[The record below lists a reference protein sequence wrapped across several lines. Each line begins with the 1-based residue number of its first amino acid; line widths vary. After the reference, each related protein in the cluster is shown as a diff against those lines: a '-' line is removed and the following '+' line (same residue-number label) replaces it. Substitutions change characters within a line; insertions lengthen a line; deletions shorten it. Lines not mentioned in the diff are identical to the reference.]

1 MSDIS
6 DRKCEGCGTPLPH
19 ADPRRI
25 WCSERC
31 RKQTRY
37 SHPCVDCE
45 KPLNGSDGHSAKAA
59 VRCVR
64 CAALAAVPREV
75 REREEAVLRMRA
87 EGMLNYEIA
96 HALECTPS
104 TVGSL
109 VSNMRKRG
117 RNVPVT
123 AYYPSAAR
131 SRP

>member
-1 MSDIS
+1 MAEIS
-6 DRKCEGCGTPLPH
+6 DRRCEGCGARLPS
-19 ADPRRI
+19 ASPKRI

-37 SHPCVDCE
+37 SRPCVDCG
-45 KPLNGSDGHSAKAA
+45 KPLNGSDGHKGAT
-59 VRCVR
+59 RCVR

-87 EGMLNYEIA
+87 GGMLNHEIA
-96 HALECTPS
+96 RVLGCS
-104 TVGSL
+104 TVAVSDL
-109 VSNMRKRG
+109 VSHMRKRG

-123 AYYPSAAR
+123 AYKPSAAK